1 MKYEVLKEKT
11 LALFFSC
18 GVSLKTWH
26 DIGMIDREVAIYNE
40 MSRYFKHVFIFT
52 YGDEGDM
59 EFKNH
64 LTPNI
69 TIVPKK
75 GISHN
80 VLYSLML
87 PIIHRRI
94 LGHVDILKT
103 NQMSAAWSAALA
115 KLLFRNKLVV
125 RTGFM
130 WSITFAREN
139 PKSWRRLL
147 LKVLESFA
155 YKTANVAITSSES
168 NLNYVEQN
176 YHPSR
181 QILIP
186 NYVETERFKL
196 LGGTKN
202 RGAICFVGSL
212 YRAKNPLALLEA
224 LKGLPYCLDFIGS
237 GPQLSQLQE
246 IARSNGI
253 KANFLGNIPNHELP
267 KILNQHELFVLP
279 SLWEGMPKTL
289 LEAMAC
295 GLPVIGTNVSG
306 TKEVIKDGENG
317 ILCDTDANS
326 IRQAIVRLMD
336 DEDLKKKLGKN
347 ARKTIEERFS
357 LKKLVDQ
364 ELNLYSQLL
373 T

>member
-1 MKYEVLKEKT
+1 M
-11 LALFFSC
+11 
-18 GVSLKTWH
+18 
-26 DIGMIDREVAIYNE
+26 
-40 MSRYFKHVFIFT
+40 
-52 YGDEGDM
+52 
-59 EFKNH
+59 
-64 LTPNI
+64 
-69 TIVPKK
+69 
-75 GISHN
+75 
-80 VLYSLML
+80 
-87 PIIHRRI
+87 
-94 LGHVDILKT
+94 
-103 NQMSAAWSAALA
+103 
-115 KLLFRNKLVV
+115 
-125 RTGFM
+125 
-130 WSITFAREN
+130 
-139 PKSWRRLL
+139 
-147 LKVLESFA
+147 
-155 YKTANVAITSSES
+155 
-168 NLNYVEQN
+168 
-176 YHPSR
+176 
-181 QILIP
+181 
-186 NYVETERFKL
+186 
-196 LGGTKN
+196 
-202 RGAICFVGSL
+202 
-212 YRAKNPLALLEA
+212 
-224 LKGLPYCLDFIGS
+224 PYCLDFIGS